1 MDGMALRL
9 ARLKKE
15 ARGAEELQRLGQQER
30 ARAQALERDLAGQAK
45 QAKEAAERSDAAEK
59 ALMGR
64 VMERVRGRADGKIVS
79 DAVRTSLEA
88 CLRSKGERPKKREKK
103 K

>member
-1 MDGMALRL
+1 VDQVIRDSEDLIST
-9 ARLKKE
+9 
-15 ARGAEELQRLGQQER
+15 RG
-30 ARAQALERDLAGQAK
+30 
-45 QAKEAAERSDAAEK
+45 DAAEK

-79 DAVRTSLEA
+79 DAVRTSLDA
-88 CLRSKGERPKKREKK
+88 FLRSKGERPKKKEKK